1 MGKLHVQ
8 QNTCMLHGG
17 LLSAFEYSFV
27 GWWSVHDTAA
37 CTLQSLR

>member
-8 QNTCMLHGG
+8 QNTFVLHGG

-27 GWWSVHDTAA
+27 GWWSVHVRYKAWDK
-37 CTLQSLR
+37 S